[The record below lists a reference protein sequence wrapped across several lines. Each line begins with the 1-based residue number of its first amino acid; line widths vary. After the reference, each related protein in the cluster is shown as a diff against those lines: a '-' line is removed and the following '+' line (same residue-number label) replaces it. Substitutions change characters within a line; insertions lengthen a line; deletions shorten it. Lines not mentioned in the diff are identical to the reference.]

1 MQDEHTKYKN
11 MEYEHM
17 KYEIQYPSHE
27 RGQPPIL
34 QLKSCF
40 CDIYNSIKLFSNYII
55 SISIES

>member
-55 SISIES
+55 